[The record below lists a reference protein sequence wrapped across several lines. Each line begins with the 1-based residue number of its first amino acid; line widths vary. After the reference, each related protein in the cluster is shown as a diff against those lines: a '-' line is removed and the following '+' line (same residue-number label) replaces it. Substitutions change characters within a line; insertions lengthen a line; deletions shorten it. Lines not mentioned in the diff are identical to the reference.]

1 MSLFGAMDTA
11 ISGLTAQSS
20 AFGNISDNLA
30 NSQTTGFK
38 RVDTSFLDYLTTNSA
53 TVNEPGA
60 VVALPQY
67 VNTVQGTV
75 TQTDNPLALAISGQ
89 GMFAVSQA
97 TSTTGSSTG
106 TTFSTQQSY
115 TRDGNFQLDK
125 SGYLVNDEGN
135 YLNGW
140 PVQANGTVNTN
151 SLQPIQVSQAVY
163 QPVAT
168 STVTLSADLPPGGNP
183 DPVTPTMQD
192 PLTSNVS
199 IYDAQGQAHQ
209 LTLSFTSAGAASNNW
224 SVSVTDAAGATIGTG
239 TLSFGPGGT
248 LAGVTQGGVTTS
260 TAGSAATLT
269 LATTYPAVGG
279 GTQNIALDL
288 GTIGGTGGL
297 TQFAGSTYSLRGLS
311 QDGVPPGNFSSISMQ
326 TNGDVVA
333 NYDNGQSR
341 TIAQV
346 PLVTFAAPDSLQR
359 QNGAAFTATTASGPA
374 LAQAAG
380 TNGAGTLVTSSLEQS
395 NVDIATEFS
404 QMIVAQQAYSANAKT
419 VTTANTMMQS
429 AIDMIR

>member
-11 ISGLTAQSS
+11 ISGLTAQSAS
-20 AFGNISDNLA
+20 FGNISDNLA

-38 RVDTSFLDYLTTNSA
+38 RVDTSFLDYLTTSTA

-60 VVALPQY
+60 VVATPQY
-67 VNTVQGTV
+67 INTVQGTV

-89 GMFAVSQA
+89 GMFAVSDA
-97 TSTTGSSTG
+97 LTSTGSTAS
-106 TTFSTQQSY
+106 FNSQQYY
-115 TRDGNFQLDK
+115 TRNGNFQLDK
-125 SGYLVNDEGN
+125 QGYLVNDVGN

-140 PVQANGTVNTN
+140 PVQSNGKVDTN
-151 SLQPIQVSQAVY
+151 SLQPIQVSEAVY
-163 QPVAT
+163 QPVPT

-183 DPVTPTMQD
+183 DPVTPTIQD

-199 IYDAQGQAHQ
+199 VYDAQGQAHQ
-209 LTLSFTSAGAASNNW
+209 LTLSFTSAGAGSNNW
-224 SVSVTDAAGATIGTG
+224 SVSVADDAGTVIGSATLAFGA
-239 TLSFGPGGT
+239 GGT
-248 LAGVTQGGVTTS
+248 LASVTQGGTTTS
-260 TAGSAATLT
+260 TAGSAATMT
-269 LATTYPAVGG
+269 LATTYPATGG
-279 GTQNIALDL
+279 GTQSIALNL

-326 TNGDVVA
+326 TNGNVVA

-346 PLVTFAAPDSLQR
+346 PVMTFAAPDALQR
-359 QNGAAFTATTASGPA
+359 QNGATFTATTNSGPA

-380 TNGAGTLVTSSLEQS
+380 TNGAGSLVTSSIEQS

-419 VTTANTMMQS
+419 VTTANTMMQ
-429 AIDMIR
+429 AALDMVR